1 MKEILEEQKKNISIR
16 LEEAYKEVDVQS
28 VAYLSG
34 KLDLIEYLL
43 SLDDDDDEWDD
54 DYPIDIINYDNN
66 QH

>member
-43 SLDDDDDEWDD
+43 SLDDNEVHPLDRCNFD
-54 DYPIDIINYDNN
+54 
-66 QH
+66 

>member
-54 DYPIDIINYDNN
+54 DYPIDIINEF
-66 QH
+66 